1 MFAQFMLGANQ
12 GEFKWAPERTKPVW
26 TSLKNID
33 WTDFQEESKV
43 AFTELPEPLL
53 EPMFRG
59 ATEALSMPMT
69 ILWALEN
76 LNSDDSW
83 IRMST
88 LNIHASRSRLVYI
101 IICLRINIAAW
112 SCCERD

>member
-1 MFAQFMLGANQ
+1 MNKLCLGDARFAQLMGGANL

-33 WTDFQEESKV
+33 WTDFQEEFNV
-43 AFTELPEPLL
+43 AFNELPKPLL
-53 EPMFRG
+53 EPMFRA

-83 IRMST
+83 TRKST
-88 LNIHASRSRLVYI
+88 LNIHVSRLRQTVL
-101 IICLRINIAAW
+101 C
-112 SCCERD
+112 